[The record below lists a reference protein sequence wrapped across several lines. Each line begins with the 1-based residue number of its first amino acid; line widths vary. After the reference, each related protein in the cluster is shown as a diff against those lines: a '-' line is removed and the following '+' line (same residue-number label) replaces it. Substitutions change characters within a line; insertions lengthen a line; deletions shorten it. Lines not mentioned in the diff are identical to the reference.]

1 MQRRSKC
8 SSALSRATSW
18 FVVVLALAAHSPA
31 LAQERRNY
39 FHDPFT
45 QVTSGL
51 AGCPVPEEPLV
62 TPDEMRADAHS
73 RSERGTRCYMSGRCR
88 LPNSYLYDKE
98 IVPRVKQYILQD
110 ARFGDTS
117 VWVLGQRRWVF
128 LKGCVRNEAQ
138 SAQLEKLVRE
148 VDDVEAV
155 VNELMVGVRAKP
167 KYRTTAP

>member
-1 MQRRSKC
+1 MAF
-8 SSALSRATSW
+8 ALP
-18 FVVVLALAAHSPA
+18 SPA
-31 LAQERRNY
+31 LAQERKNY
-39 FHDPFT
+39 SQDPFT

-51 AGCPVPEEPLV
+51 AGCPVPDEPRV
-62 TPDEMRADAHS
+62 TLAEMRAEAHA

-128 LKGCVRNEAQ
+128 LKGCVRNESQ
-138 SAQLEKLVRE
+138 SAELERLARE

-155 VNELMVGVRAKP
+155 VNELMVGVRGKP
-167 KYRTTAP
+167 KYRTAAP